1 VYKEVDNSM
10 YREKLHR
17 SKSTRSALVQALM
30 KALEARDFITE
41 EHADRLQDIVISLGK
56 ALRLSERN
64 LADLRL
70 LAQFHDIGKVGIPD
84 RILFKPG
91 RLNGEEYK
99 EMQRHSEIGH
109 RIAQSA
115 PDLLPIADHILKH
128 HEWWNGEGYPLG
140 LKEEAIPL
148 ECRIL
153 AIADA
158 YDAMTSDRLYRKA
171 LSQEQAFKELVKHA
185 GIQFDPKL
193 VPIFIV
199 ITQPFTIKSTPSTD
213 VSLL

>member
-1 VYKEVDNSM
+1 M

-30 KALEARDFITE
+30 KALEVRDFITE
-41 EHADRLQDIVISLGK
+41 GHADRLQSIVDALGK
-56 ALRLSERN
+56 ALNLPERN

-91 RLNGEEYK
+91 HLTSDEFK

-115 PDLLPIADHILKH
+115 PDLSPIAEHI
-128 HEWWNGEGYPLG
+128 
-140 LKEEAIPL
+140 
-148 ECRIL
+148 
-153 AIADA
+153 
-158 YDAMTSDRLYRKA
+158 
-171 LSQEQAFKELVKHA
+171 
-185 GIQFDPKL
+185 
-193 VPIFIV
+193 
-199 ITQPFTIKSTPSTD
+199 
-213 VSLL
+213 